1 MERDRFVVG
10 LPLGRWV
17 SNTYIVGDR
26 AKGECVLV
34 DCGESA
40 ADTIPGALDKL
51 GVTCTAILLTHG
63 HIDHFW
69 SAPQLSRD
77 LDVPVFLHPE
87 DEWLWRNPVAGFLG
101 DDVEAGRAVV
111 REQYGLDWDPGDYE
125 AVKDGQTLTLGGVSF
140 EVAHNPGH
148 TPGHA
153 TFLGRDLGDAAVQ
166 FAYGAPDAAG
176 DILFSG
182 DLIFEGSIGRTDFPR
197 GSLDDMFRSLVETV
211 LPLEDDTVILSGH
224 GGGTT
229 VGRERATNPF
239 LLQAIQAAG
248 R

>member
-1 MERDRFVVG
+1 MERDRFVIG

-34 DCGESA
+34 DAGETA
-40 ADTIPGALDKL
+40 TDTIPGALDKL
-51 GVTCTAILLTHG
+51 GVTCQAILLTHG

-69 SAPQLSRD
+69 SAPDLSRK

-87 DEWLWRNPVAGFLG
+87 DKWLWDNPAAAFV
-101 DDVEAGRAVV
+101 DDREAGLQAVKAN
-111 REQYGLDWDPGDYE
+111 YGLDWDAGDFE
-125 AVKDGQTLTLGGVSF
+125 PVKDGQSLVFGGITFDVK
-140 EVAHNPGH
+140 HNPGH

-166 FAYGAPDAAG
+166 FAYGAPDANN

-197 GSLDDMFRSLVETV
+197 GSIQDMFRSLVDTV

-229 VGRERATNPF
+229 VGRERSSNPF
-239 LLQAIQAAG
+239 LRQAISAAG